1 MGYLYGVPLMF
12 NYKEEVKIDPFDLDV
27 ECLDQ
32 GRKVLGMAQLY
43 ADSIALRDHAKL
55 SVEVIYANLSAK
67 IRRNPKSFDIE
78 GRPTDKTVE
87 NTVFIQKQYIRAR
100 QRLIRLNRD
109 CELLKPGVET
119 FKDRSIQIG
128 RLIQLHLSGYF
139 GKVKLPESSEEA
151 VDNQRKV
158 HERELLNKNPRL
170 QKFSRRN
177 LDGN

>member
-1 MGYLYGVPLMF
+1 MIDF

-43 ADSIALRDHAKL
+43 ADSVAARDHAKL
-55 SVEVIYANLSAK
+55 SVEVTYANLFAK
-67 IRRNPKSFDIE
+67 IRQNPSAFGLKE
-78 GRPTDKTVE
+78 RPSDTTVA
-87 NTVFIQKQYIRAR
+87 NMVLIQKQYIQAR

-151 VDNQRKV
+151 IDNQRKV
-158 HERELLNKNPRL
+158 HERELLNQNPRL

-177 LDGN
+177 LNAD

>member
-1 MGYLYGVPLMF
+1 MF
-12 NYKEEVKIDPFDLDV
+12 DYEKEVRIDPFDLDV

-43 ADSIALRDHAKL
+43 ADAVASRDHAKL
-55 SVEVIYANLSAK
+55 SVEVTYANLSAK
-67 IRRNPKSFDIE
+67 VRRNPSAFGLE
-78 GRPTDKTVE
+78 GRPSDKTVE
-87 NTVFIQKQYIRAR
+87 NTVLIQKQYIQAR

-158 HERELLNKNPRL
+158 HERELLNQNPRL

-177 LDGN
+177 LNAD